1 MDFQSFQKS
10 SEPKPEPVSVRVR
23 RRGRALTATNHGGI
37 VKKDD
42 PMEIDLYYIVKDGKC
57 IPITMK

>member
-10 SEPKPEPVSVRVR
+10 SESKPVVARTG
-23 RRGRALTATNHGGI
+23 RRGKALTATNHGGI

-57 IPITMK
+57 IAVIMK